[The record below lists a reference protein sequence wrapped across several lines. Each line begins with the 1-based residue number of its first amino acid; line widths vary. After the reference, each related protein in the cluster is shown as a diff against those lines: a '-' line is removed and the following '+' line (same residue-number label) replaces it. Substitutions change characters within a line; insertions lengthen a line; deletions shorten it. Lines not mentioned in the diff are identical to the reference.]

1 MYIVISFN
9 YKNSDVAT
17 RGKLSVLPNYYEE
30 FKKYG
35 EVIIV
40 STCNRIEIVTFS
52 ELLNPIL
59 TKITQLTSVDTQ
71 DAFIFKGKEA
81 IRHIFKVLSSLDS
94 MVIGETQI
102 TGQYKEAFLKAYE
115 EGTIRKN
122 LSRLMHYGFKTSK
135 RVRNETNIS
144 ANPVSVASISVR
156 KAKEVLGDLGG
167 YSAVVIGAGDT
178 SRIVC
183 KHLEKQGV
191 NIILLNRSSE
201 RAFALKEEITEVNV
215 DVHSLD
221 KLDKFINQYRLLF
234 SATSSNTPI
243 IHDGII
249 EDKEFVRHWFDLA
262 IPSDICE
269 IESPNIK
276 VFRVDDLKDI
286 ADENIR
292 KREEEI
298 EKAENIVEVCID
310 EYLNFVKA
318 SEITP
323 IIKELRKKAEDIS
336 RDVIQNAIKKKFIK
350 AEDETE
356 IKKLVHTA
364 FKRYLHNP
372 TITLKDNSN
381 DPQID
386 VLISSIKKLFKI
398 DDNKVEMMRCEHH
411 IDLKNKNKG

>member
-17 RGKLSVLPNYYEE
+17 RGKLSVLPNHYDA

-35 EVIIV
+35 EVIMV
-40 STCNRIEIVTFS
+40 ATCNRIEIVAFS
-52 ELLNPIL
+52 ELVNPIL
-59 TKITQLTSVDTQ
+59 TKISQISGVDVQ
-71 DAFIFKGKEA
+71 KAFIYKGKDA

-94 MVIGETQI
+94 MVVGETQI
-102 TGQYKEAFLKAYE
+102 TGQYKEAFLKSYE
-115 EGTIRKN
+115 EGAIRKN
-122 LSRLMHYGFKTSK
+122 LSRLMHYGFKCSK

-144 ANPVSVASISVR
+144 SNPVSVASISVR

-178 SRIVC
+178 SRIMC

-234 SATSSNTPI
+234 TATSSENPI

-249 EDKEFVRHWFDLA
+249 EEKEFERYWFDLA
-262 IPSDICE
+262 IPSDIYE
-269 IESPNIK
+269 IETKNINL
-276 VFRVDDLKDI
+276 FRVDDLKDI
-286 ADENIR
+286 ADENIK
-292 KREEEI
+292 KREQEI
-298 EKAENIVEVCID
+298 EKAQKIVEDCVEEYID
-310 EYLNFVKA
+310 FIKA

-323 IIKELRKKAEDIS
+323 IIKELRKKAETIS
-336 RDVIQNAIKKKFIK
+336 KDVIQNAIKKRFIK
-350 AEDETE
+350 QENEEE
-356 IKKLVHTA
+356 IEKIVYTA
-364 FKRYLHNP
+364 FKRFLHNP
-372 TITLKDNSN
+372 TITLKENSN

-386 VLISSIKKLFKI
+386 ILISSIKKLFKI
-398 DDNKVEMMRCEHH
+398 DENLLDINRCEYHSE
-411 IDLKNKNKG
+411 ITK